1 MLKYLIG
8 EVATKWTRFET
19 RFETRLLREY
29 EPPSIF
35 DQICPH
41 RKPAQ
46 NSAEQTSS
54 RTLSTARH

>member
-8 EVATKWTRFET
+8 EVATKWT